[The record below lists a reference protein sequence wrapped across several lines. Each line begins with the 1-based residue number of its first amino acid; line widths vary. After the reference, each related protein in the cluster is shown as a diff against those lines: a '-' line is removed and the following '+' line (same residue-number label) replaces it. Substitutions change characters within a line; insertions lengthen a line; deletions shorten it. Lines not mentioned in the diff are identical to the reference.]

1 MNNYT
6 KAIRALENWQPSKK
20 QRTFGVSAII
30 EACGCGFK
38 EAVAIKEK
46 MTAAGLLPDVREWR

>member
-6 KAIRALENWQPSKK
+6 KVILALEFWQPSKQ
-20 QRTFGVSAII
+20 QRAFGVSAII

-38 EAVAIKEK
+38 EAVAIKRK
-46 MTAAGLLPDVREWR
+46 LTAAGLLPDVREWR